1 MRAHPRED
9 GSAVV
14 DVVLVSA
21 LVVLLFLIVV
31 QVGLA
36 LHVRNV
42 VVAAAAEG
50 ARYAANADRE
60 AADGQDRTRAAVAGA
75 LSSSIADRLSYSV
88 TQTVGP
94 GGASVIEVLVTGPLP
109 VVLLPAVP
117 FTLTVRGHALEEQR

>member
-1 MRAHPRED
+1 MRQSRED

-14 DVVLVSA
+14 DFVLVSVLVVVLF
-21 LVVLLFLIVV
+21 LVVL

-42 VVAAAAEG
+42 LVASAAEG
-50 ARYAANADRE
+50 ARYAANADRG
-60 AADGQDRTRAAVAGA
+60 AADGERRTRQAVASA
-75 LSSSIADRLSYSV
+75 LSQRVADRMTY
-88 TQTVGP
+88 TVSEVIGP
-94 GGASVIEVLVTGPLP
+94 GGATVVEVRVHGPLP

>member
-1 MRAHPRED
+1 MRQSRED

-14 DVVLVSA
+14 DFVLVSVLVVVLF
-21 LVVLLFLIVV
+21 LVVL

-42 VVAAAAEG
+42 LVASAAE
-50 ARYAANADRE
+50 ARYAANADRG
-60 AADGQDRTRAAVAGA
+60 AADGERRTRQAVASA
-75 LSSSIADRLSYSV
+75 LSQRVADRMTY
-88 TQTVGP
+88 TVSEVIGP
-94 GGASVIEVLVTGPLP
+94 GGATVVEVRVHGPLP